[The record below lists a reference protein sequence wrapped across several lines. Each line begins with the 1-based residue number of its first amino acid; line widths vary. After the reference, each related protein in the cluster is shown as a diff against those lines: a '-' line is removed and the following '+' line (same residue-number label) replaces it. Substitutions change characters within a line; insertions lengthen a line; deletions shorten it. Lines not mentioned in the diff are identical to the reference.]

1 MALHAAVPFKK
12 EHPMSIQRSGVDQ
25 DNTLSLE
32 QWRNQ
37 GRRRLDGNDYLRR
50 QSERESNARSY
61 PRRIPLALDQ
71 GRGVYL
77 RDTQGQLFID
87 CLAGAGTLALGHNHP
102 AVLAALRGTLESGL
116 PLHTLDLTTPVKD
129 RFVDDLFA
137 CLPDS
142 FAARARIQFCGPT
155 GADAVEA
162 ALKLAK
168 TATGRTGVMSFS
180 GGYHGMTQGAL
191 ALMGNLGPKR
201 ALGPLALDVHF
212 LPYPSDY
219 RCPFGLG
226 GDAGIDAGLHYIE
239 RLFTDPESGVLPPAA
254 VIVEVVQGEGGVMP
268 APARWLRGLRRITRD
283 HGTVLILDEVQT
295 GIGRTGQMFA
305 FEHAGIEPDVLV
317 LSKAIGGGLPLAV
330 IVYDRA
336 LDVWG
341 PGAHAGTFR
350 GNQLAM
356 AAGVATLRHINTER
370 TWAHAGRMGER
381 LRTHLEAVRSDMPC
395 IGDVRGRG
403 LMLGVDIVDEQ
414 AGPDALG
421 SRPASPDLA
430 KAVQRECLHRGLI
443 VELGGRHGSV
453 VRFLPPLIIEEREV
467 DAVAQVFIEA
477 LSAVAC
483 RTPAR
488 ADEPCAVPRAQ
499 GVMATFSTPS
509 R

>member
-1 MALHAAVPFKK
+1 
-12 EHPMSIQRSGVDQ
+12 MSIQRPSVFK
-25 DNTLSLE
+25 DNTLSLDDW
-32 QWRNQ
+32 QSQ
-37 GRRRLDGNDYLRR
+37 GRRLLDDNVHLRR
-50 QSERESNARSY
+50 QSQRESNARSY
-61 PRRIPLALDQ
+61 PRRIPLALAQ
-71 GRGVYL
+71 GHGVYL

-102 AVLAALRGTLESGL
+102 AVLAALRGTLDSGL

-129 RFVDDLFA
+129 RFVEDLFA
-137 CLPDS
+137 CLPDA

-201 ALGPLALDVHF
+201 AVGPLALDVHF

-219 RCPFGLG
+219 RCPFGIG
-226 GDAGIDAGLHYIE
+226 GEAGIDAGLHYIE
-239 RLFTDPESGVLPPAA
+239 RIFTDPESGVLPPAA
-254 VIVEVVQGEGGVMP
+254 MIVEAVQGEGGVMP

-305 FEHAGIEPDVLV
+305 FEHADVEPDVLV

-356 AAGVATLRHINTER
+356 AAGVATLQHVVTER
-370 TWAHAGRMGER
+370 TCAHVGRMGER
-381 LRTHLEAVRSDMPC
+381 LRAHLEAIRRDLPC

-403 LMLGVDIVDEQ
+403 LMLGVDIVDER
-414 AGPDALG
+414 ADPDALG
-421 SRPASPDLA
+421 SRPANPDLA
-430 KAVQRECLHRGLI
+430 NAVQRECLHRGLI
-443 VELGGRHGSV
+443 LELGGRHGSV
-453 VRFLPPLIIEEREV
+453 VRFLPPLIIGEREV
-467 DAVAQVFIEA
+467 DAVARVFADA
-477 LSAVAC
+477 LSDVAH
-483 RTPAR
+483 RGPTH
-488 ADEPCAVPRAQ
+488 
-499 GVMATFSTPS
+499 
-509 R
+509 